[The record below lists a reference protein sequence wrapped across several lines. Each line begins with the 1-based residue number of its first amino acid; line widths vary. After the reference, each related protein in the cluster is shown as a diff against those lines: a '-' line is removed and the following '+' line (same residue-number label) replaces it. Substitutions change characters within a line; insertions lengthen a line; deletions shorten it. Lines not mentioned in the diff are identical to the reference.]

1 MEEKGRHSPAEFTL
15 FHLIHLNGYKC
26 ILTNV
31 PLIGTSKLISDLLF
45 YFLLFFTCLCVY
57 MCVQIQSLQVEH
69 SEQEQRIGDYEE
81 ELTRAREELLQLQ
94 EETRQLGDKVQ
105 SARDQLCPLEDA
117 VKESHTQI
125 AQVSELFICFCIL
138 SALTVP
144 EVFFLLMNIHIIPC
158 FFLKK
163 SHVLQ

>member
-15 FHLIHLNGYKC
+15 FHLVHLNGYKC

-31 PLIGTSKLISDLLF
+31 PLKATSKLISDLLF
-45 YFLLFFTCLCVY
+45 YFLLFFTCLCVC

-117 VKESHTQI
+117 VKESTHRLLRL
-125 AQVSELFICFCIL
+125 VSFL
-138 SALTVP
+138 SVSVSYL
-144 EVFFLLMNIHIIPC
+144 H
-158 FFLKK
+158 
-163 SHVLQ
+163 